1 MDSLGDRMKRN
12 YEAPSRHLLTR
23 RMPVVIRCDGRAF
36 HTLTRG
42 MTKPFDTAFMD
53 AMVLAASAVAAEAQ
67 GCVAAYVQS
76 DEASFLLIDYA
87 SLTTE
92 AWFGYVKSKIET
104 AAASTMTLHF
114 HLARRDAATKLATF
128 DARAFNIPREEVVNY
143 FAWRM
148 KDWERNSLQ
157 MYCQSLFSHKELQNK
172 NAADMHE
179 MLHRAGYNWATDLSN
194 RVRNGTWIA
203 TDGTRHYDVLPTYFD
218 VEQRLGQLIDP
229 ATQPLS

>member
-23 RMPVVIRCDGRAF
+23 RMPVIIRCDGRAF

-53 AMVLAASAVAAEAQ
+53 AMTTAAAAVAEEAQ
-67 GCVAAYVQS
+67 GCVAAYVAS

-87 SLTTE
+87 TLTTE
-92 AWFGYVKSKIET
+92 AWFGYVKSKIES
-104 AAASTMTLHF
+104 AAASTMTLNF
-114 HLARRDAATKLATF
+114 HLARRDRGTKLATF

-143 FAWRM
+143 FVWRM

-157 MYCQSLFSHKELQNK
+157 MLCQSLFSHKELQNK
-172 NAADMHE
+172 NAAAMHE
-179 MLHRAGYNWATDLSN
+179 MLHGIGRNWATDLSM
-194 RVRNGTWIA
+194 RARNGTWIFVGNERD
-203 TDGTRHYDVLPTYFD
+203 TSVLPSYD
-218 VEQRLGQLIDP
+218 SVACRLGQLIDP
-229 ATQPLS
+229 VTQPLS